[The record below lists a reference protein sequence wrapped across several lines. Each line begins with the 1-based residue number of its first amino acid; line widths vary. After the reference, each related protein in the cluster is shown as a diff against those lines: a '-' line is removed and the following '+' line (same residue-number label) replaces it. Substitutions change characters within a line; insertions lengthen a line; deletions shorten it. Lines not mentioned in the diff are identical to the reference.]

1 MRKLVPLAAPLLAGC
16 MSMEPAYVRPDPAVP
31 ASWPVGDPY
40 LRQSEATL
48 PAISYRQIFRDPRMQ
63 QLIDQGL
70 ANNRD
75 LAAAAAN
82 IAAARARYRIQRAE
96 QFPGVDASVG
106 LSGAERDGGGTSA
119 NFTAGVGIPSF
130 EVDLFGRIRSLSKA
144 ELNRFFA
151 SEATARATRLALVAD
166 IADAWLTYGADA
178 SLLAIAEDTAA
189 SAQRSVGLTRARLEG
204 GIAPRTDLRQ
214 AELVLRGAEASVARQ
229 RTALA
234 QDANLLQLLVGA
246 PIDPALLPNSIEQA
260 APTVHPLPSGV
271 SSLVLLRRPDVMQ
284 AEFQLRAANAEIG
297 AARAALF
304 PRISL
309 TGLLGVASSSLTG
322 LSSGGSFGWNASA
335 DATYPIFRA
344 GAGVANVRLS
354 QAERDAAVAAY
365 QKSIQTAFREVSDA
379 LARQGTSG
387 DELRAREAQQASAA
401 DNYRLSE
408 ARYRAGI
415 DSFLLTL
422 DSQRD
427 YFAVQQALVQMRLE
441 AASNLVDLYR
451 ALGGDSLYT
460 TAAPAGADR

>member
-1 MRKLVPLAAPLLAGC
+1 MRTFTPFAALLLAGC
-16 MSMEPAYVRPDPAVP
+16 MTMEPAYVRPDPAVP
-31 ASWPVGDPY
+31 TSWPAGDPF
-40 LRQSEATL
+40 LRQSEAEL
-48 PAISYRQIFRDPRMQ
+48 PAVSYRDIFRDARLQ
-63 QLIDQGL
+63 QLIEQGL

-82 IAAARARYRIQRAE
+82 IAAARAQYRIQRAE
-96 QFPGVDASVG
+96 LFPQLDASAGV
-106 LSGAERDGGGTSA
+106 SGSDPDGSGVRA
-119 NFTAGVGIPSF
+119 DFTAGAGIPSF
-130 EVDLFGRIRSLSKA
+130 ELDLFGRLRSLSKA
-144 ELNRFFA
+144 QLNRYFA
-151 SEATARATRLALVAD
+151 SEAAARATRLALVAD
-166 IADAWLTYGADA
+166 IADAWLAYGADA

-189 SAQRSVGLTRARLEG
+189 SAQRSVALTRARLEG

-234 QDANLLQLLVGA
+234 QDINLLQLLVGA
-246 PIDPALLPNSIEQA
+246 PIDPAMLPSSIEQA
-260 APTVHPLPSGV
+260 APTVHPLPAGT

-309 TGLLGVASSSLTG
+309 TGLVGVASSSLTG
-322 LSSGGSFGWNASA
+322 LFSGGAFGWNASA
-335 DATYPIFRA
+335 DATYSIFRA

-354 QAERDAAVAAY
+354 QAERDAAMAGY
-365 QKSIQTAFREVSDA
+365 QKAVQTAFREVSDA

-387 DELRAREAQQASAA
+387 DELRAREAQRAAAA
-401 DNYRLSE
+401 DNYRLAE
-408 ARYRAGI
+408 ARYRAGV

-422 DSQRD
+422 DSQRT
-427 YFAVQQALVQMRLE
+427 YFAAQQTLVQMRLE

-451 ALGGDSLYT
+451 ALGGDSLYPST
-460 TAAPAGADR
+460 QVASAR